1 MACAPGRFLL
11 TGMSTHSLP
20 SACLLIALG
29 SQACGPSVLDTGSE
43 TQSATDD
50 SGSTAT
56 TSSSSQPP
64 DPTTGAPTSE
74 ADPTGTPDT
83 TTGEPPDTTTGEP
96 PDTTTGEPIDCPKGQ
111 TPFAARWAT
120 VVQQPEFKGWG
131 VEGIAARADGTIALL
146 VDFDT
151 EEGPRGYG
159 VILLSKDGELLGTH
173 VGPLRDESP
182 VLAGIAPEGADGWV
196 VLGGWLADTPMA
208 PFLGRFAGDGGF
220 VEEVAPGLPHDVWD
234 AKLGMLDTP
243 VLFGRNFVD
252 DTFTTVGTKIAADG
266 VGTDWTAVI
275 DPSPMGL
282 PLAIA
287 SDEVGQVLFV
297 TGSGFGDGPLL
308 AHVVDSAGQS
318 VWSRTIE
325 APFSGVVHDAVAFP
339 GGWAVLGGGGSVGP
353 VRLLALAAA
362 DGATLWGAEVAA
374 DNEDGS
380 PLATRVHVIGDRLT
394 LPVVRTLDFEELDGP
409 HTAAAH
415 RLGFDGAPVDETP
428 LWEAT
433 LLTSQYGLA
442 SAVGACG
449 ELVTMSSGNRR
460 VRVGAYVP

>member
-1 MACAPGRFLL
+1 
-11 TGMSTHSLP
+11 MSTHSL
-20 SACLLIALG
+20 SWACLVVALG
-29 SQACGPSVLDTGSE
+29 SPACNPSILDTGSD

-50 SGSTAT
+50 AGSTAT
-56 TSSSSQPP
+56 TASTTEPP
-64 DPTTGAPTSE
+64 VPTTGAPPGET
-74 ADPTGTPDT
+74 ATTGTPDT
-83 TTGEPPDTTTGEP
+83 GSGELPDTTG
-96 PDTTTGEPIDCPKGQ
+96 GEPIDCPKGQ

-131 VEGIAARADGTIALL
+131 VVGLTARPDGQIALL
-146 VDFDT
+146 AAFDT
-151 EEGPRGYG
+151 EEGMRGYG

-173 VGPLRDESP
+173 VAPTHAESA
-182 VLAGIAPEGADGWV
+182 VLAGIAADGADGWV
-196 VLGGWLADTPMA
+196 VLGGWLADTPMP

-243 VLFGRNFVD
+243 VLLGRNIVD
-252 DTFTTVGTKIAADG
+252 GAPVTVATKIAADG
-266 VGTDWTAVI
+266 VGSAWTAVI
-275 DPSPMGL
+275 DPSPESL
-282 PLAIA
+282 PLAVA

-297 TGSGFGDGPLL
+297 TGPEFGDGELR
-308 AHVVDSAGQS
+308 AHVVDSAGET

-325 APFSGVVHDAVAFP
+325 APFSGPVQDAVAFP
-339 GGWAVLGGGGSVGP
+339 GGWAVLRGGGSVGP

-362 DGATLWGAEVAA
+362 DGATLWDAEVAA
-374 DNEDGS
+374 DNEDGP

-409 HTAAAH
+409 HTVAAH
-415 RLGFDGAPVDETP
+415 RLGFDGAPIDETP

-433 LLTSQYGLA
+433 LLTSQYGLG

-449 ELVTMSSGNRR
+449 ELVTVSAGIRR
-460 VRVGAYVP
+460 IRVGAYVP

>member
-1 MACAPGRFLL
+1 
-11 TGMSTHSLP
+11 MSTHSLP
-20 SACLLIALG
+20 YACLVVVLG
-29 SQACGPSVLDTGSE
+29 SPACGPSTLDSGSE
-43 TQSATDD
+43 TQSSTDD
-50 SGSTAT
+50 AGSTAT

-64 DPTTGAPTSE
+64 DPTTDAPTSE

-83 TTGEPPDTTTGEP
+83 TTGEL

-120 VVQQPEFKGWG
+120 VVQQPEFKDWG
-131 VEGIAARADGTIALL
+131 VEGMAVRPDGQIALL
-146 VDFDT
+146 GAFDT

-173 VGPLRDESP
+173 VGPLRAESP
-182 VLAGIAPEGADGWV
+182 VLAGIAPDGADGWV
-196 VLGGWLADTPMA
+196 VLGGWLADTPMP

-220 VEEVAPGLPHDVWD
+220 IEEVAPGLPHDVWD

-243 VLFGRNFVD
+243 VLFGRNFID
-252 DTFTTVGTKIAADG
+252 DTLMAVGTKIAADG
-266 VGTDWTAVI
+266 VGSDWTVVI

-297 TGSGFGDGPLL
+297 SGPGSGDGELR
-308 AHVVDSAGQS
+308 AHVVDSAGEP

-325 APFSGVVHDAVAFP
+325 APLSGLVHDAVAFP
-339 GGWAVLGGGGSVGP
+339 GGWAVLRGGGSVGP

-362 DGATLWGAEVAA
+362 DGATLWDAEVAA
-374 DNEDGS
+374 DNEEG
-380 PLATRVHVIGDRLT
+380 PPRATRVHVIGDRLT
-394 LPVVRTLDFEELDGP
+394 LPVVRTLDFEELNGP
-409 HTAAAH
+409 HTVAAH
-415 RLGFDGAPVDETP
+415 RLGFDGAPIDETP

-433 LLTSQYGLA
+433 LLTSQYGIA

-449 ELVTMSSGNRR
+449 ELVTMSSGDRR